1 MKQWLNEIG
10 QAAGQAIDWLVAA
23 IEGPAE
29 DGDEIDQD
37 MGAVP
42 PGPRLRDLVLV
53 VRGVRIERVGYGQE
67 TRLDDACPVIAG
79 RSWPEWMELAEAAD
93 AALAAQRQVR

>member
-1 MKQWLNEIG
+1 MKQWLIEIG

-29 DGDEIDQD
+29 DDEIDQD

-53 VRGVRIERVGYGQE
+53 VRGVKLDHPHGYPE

-79 RSWPEWMELAEAAD
+79 RSWPEWMEIAAAAD
-93 AALAAQRQVR
+93 AALAAQKAVR

>member
-1 MKQWLNEIG
+1 MKQWLSEITRIG
-10 QAAGQAIDWLVAA
+10 GQAIDWLVAA
-23 IEGPAE
+23 LEGPADE
-29 DGDEIDQD
+29 DDGIDQD

-79 RSWPEWMELAEAAD
+79 RSWPEWMEIAAAAD
-93 AALAAQRQVR
+93 AALAAQKAVR